1 MADEAIIVIGG
12 GSAGTQAARAL
23 ARAGRR
29 VVITDP
35 RTYGGTC
42 IWRGCVPKKVLYTA
56 GVMHQE
62 QLRRG
67 WLSAELSDPPSGDHT
82 VDWARVR
89 AWQRDAMHGYAG
101 DQEGVLRDL
110 GVQVLHAP
118 ARFRAPD
125 VVEIDGTPYRAAH
138 VVVATGSRGTLP
150 DLPGKDLLDT
160 SDQALFYDERPRSL
174 IVVGGGYIAM
184 ELAGIYASFGASV
197 HLLVR
202 GRQVLAPFDADCAQV
217 ALEGLQCLGVTGHLE
232 TQVLAVSGHRE
243 GLTVRVRG
251 QGGAERELITERV
264 LAATGR
270 GRPWATSTSP
280 PARSRS
286 TGAAAPRCPPP
297 CAAPATLACGSRAT
311 PPDCCSSRRWPA
323 TKATP

>member
-1 MADEAIIVIGG
+1 M
-12 GSAGTQAARAL
+12 
-23 ARAGRR
+23 
-29 VVITDP
+29 
-35 RTYGGTC
+35 
-42 IWRGCVPKKVLYTA
+42 PKKVLYTA
-56 GVMHQE
+56 AGMHQE

-67 WLSAELSDPPSGDHT
+67 WLNAEFRDPPSGDHT

-101 DQEGVLRDL
+101 DQEGLLRDL

-125 VVEIDGTPYRAAH
+125 VVEIDGTSYRGAH
-138 VVVATGSRGTLP
+138 IVVATGSRGTLP

-160 SDQALFYDERPRSL
+160 SDRALFFIDERPRSL

-202 GRQVLAPFDADCAQV
+202 GRQVLAPFDPECGQV
-217 ALEGLQCLGVTGHLE
+217 ALEGLQCLGVTVHLE
-232 TQVLAVSGHRE
+232 TQVLAVNGHRE

-270 GRPWATSTSP
+270 VAAVDDLDLAAGEVEVDD
-280 PARSRS
+280 
-286 TGAAAPRCPPP
+286 AAAPRCSPP

-311 PPDCCSSRRWPA
+311 PPA
-323 TKATP
+323 